1 MKMKK
6 LIEKGWEIKEIA
18 DHVSLQQ
25 EYDNW
30 CCEIKKYL
38 KQEGFSEEIQQEM
51 QIKMWYVTNEFSKEE
66 TRKSIMRAI
75 KAVIECLEENDRA
88 QDRKK
93 VTDREIV
100 LLEQILNNFY
110 LYYRSMFQNPLHKK
124 AALSMNDLKKIRIE
138 NEYDLQ
144 RMLYVLLVPVF
155 PMIRQEVESNDGYS
169 GMRADL
175 YLQEQDVIIE
185 TKCTRGSMNEKK
197 LTEELGADG
206 FHYQANII
214 FFFVYDKNNIIK
226 NPDAFKAAFARE
238 QEKNGK
244 TIKVILLQPM
254 EL

>member
-1 MKMKK
+1 M
-6 LIEKGWEIKEIA
+6 
-18 DHVSLQQ
+18 
-25 EYDNW
+25 
-30 CCEIKKYL
+30 
-38 KQEGFSEEIQQEM
+38 
-51 QIKMWYVTNEFSKEE
+51 
-66 TRKSIMRAI
+66 
-75 KAVIECLEENDRA
+75 
-88 QDRKK
+88 
-93 VTDREIV
+93 TDREIV

-144 RMLYVLLVPVF
+144 RMLYALLVPVF
-155 PMIRQEVESNDGYS
+155 PMIRQEVESNNGYS

>member
-1 MKMKK
+1 M
-6 LIEKGWEIKEIA
+6 LIY
-18 DHVSLQQ
+18 SLQQ

-88 QDRKK
+88 LDRKK

-144 RMLYVLLVPVF
+144 RMLYALLVPVF
-155 PMIRQEVESNDGYS
+155 PMIRQEVESNNGYG

>member
-18 DHVSLQQ
+18 DRVSLQQ

-144 RMLYVLLVPVF
+144 RMLYALLVPVF
-155 PMIRQEVESNDGYS
+155 PMIRQEVESNNGYS

>member
-144 RMLYVLLVPVF
+144 RMLYALLVPVF
-155 PMIRQEVESNDGYS
+155 PMIRQEVESNNGYG

>member
-6 LIEKGWEIKEIA
+6 LIEKGWEIKKIA

-75 KAVIECLEENDRA
+75 KAVIECLKENDRA

-144 RMLYVLLVPVF
+144 RMLYALLVPVF
-155 PMIRQEVESNDGYS
+155 PMIRQEVESNNGYG

>member
-66 TRKSIMRAI
+66 TRKSIMIAI

-144 RMLYVLLVPVF
+144 RMLYALLVPVF
-155 PMIRQEVESNDGYS
+155 PMIRQEVESNNGYS

>member
-18 DHVSLQQ
+18 DHASLQQ

-144 RMLYVLLVPVF
+144 RMLYALLVPVF
-155 PMIRQEVESNDGYS
+155 PMIRQEVESNNGYG

-238 QEKNGK
+238 PEKNGK

>member
-1 MKMKK
+1 
-6 LIEKGWEIKEIA
+6 
-18 DHVSLQQ
+18 
-25 EYDNW
+25 
-30 CCEIKKYL
+30 
-38 KQEGFSEEIQQEM
+38 
-51 QIKMWYVTNEFSKEE
+51 
-66 TRKSIMRAI
+66 
-75 KAVIECLEENDRA
+75 
-88 QDRKK
+88 
-93 VTDREIV
+93 
-100 LLEQILNNFY
+100 
-110 LYYRSMFQNPLHKK
+110 
-124 AALSMNDLKKIRIE
+124 
-138 NEYDLQ
+138 
-144 RMLYVLLVPVF
+144 
-155 PMIRQEVESNDGYS
+155 
-169 GMRADL
+169 MRADL